1 MSEAYA
7 EDKGVDMDGN
17 EEQVYPSKA
26 SVHLE
31 GGKATKAT
39 KATRATG
46 LVEHE
51 LQRDLERKR
60 ATLRA

>member
-1 MSEAYA
+1 
-7 EDKGVDMDGN
+7 MDGN
-17 EEQVYPSKA
+17 EEQVYPSES

-31 GGKATKAT
+31 GGKAT

>member
-17 EEQVYPSKA
+17 EEQVYPSEA

-31 GGKATKAT
+31 GGKAT

>member
-7 EDKGVDMDGN
+7 EEKGVDMDGN
-17 EEQVYPSKA
+17 EEQVYPSES

-31 GGKATKAT
+31 GG